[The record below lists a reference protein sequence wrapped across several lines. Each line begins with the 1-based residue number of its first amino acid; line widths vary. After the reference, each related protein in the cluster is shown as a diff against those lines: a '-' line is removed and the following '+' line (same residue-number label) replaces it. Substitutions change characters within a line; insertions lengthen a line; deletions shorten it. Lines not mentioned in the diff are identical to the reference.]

1 MSRFFQ
7 HDTATPPA
15 SWWSAEAAGRFLK
28 PADAGEE
35 EAMHAPSAEDMMA
48 DVIGHDLAAA
58 AGPLLTHA
66 DLDEQTKQRFS
77 DGLARMVSPETL
89 QALASR
95 QTERT
100 RHQLCPAGLLFA
112 PPRIGADDDL
122 PEQAPDFEPLDPDI
136 APAPPELQPWETA
149 LLTAAVLNLAGH
161 PERAQG
167 ALRGLDE
174 TQDVEPVFVERIRQE
189 REAAALLLGEAK
201 GDLTFGYHRIL
212 AAVLGRRELTCDQL
226 VQAVE
231 TLDSKSPWRWAS
243 LRLALP
249 ILLDQAPDAL
259 ARLMNEAA

>member
-122 PEQAPDFEPLDPDI
+122 PEDMRRCNPGPGKDFLPQFIPHKSVRHVQSSVHQVPRQAVCAEGTVKNI
-136 APAPPELQPWETA
+136 EEKI
-149 LLTAAVLNLAGH
+149 GH
-161 PERAQG
+161 
-167 ALRGLDE
+167 L
-174 TQDVEPVFVERIRQE
+174 VERRKAEAIQHIRKRRPVQPPLQTREISDKPRPYRTAEEQMGACEQE
-189 REAAALLLGEAK
+189 QEHEKVAPEKAALLKCG
-201 GDLTFGYHRIL
+201 HRIFWL
-212 AAVLGRRELTCDQL
+212 
-226 VQAVE
+226 
-231 TLDSKSPWRWAS
+231 
-243 LRLALP
+243 
-249 ILLDQAPDAL
+249 
-259 ARLMNEAA
+259 